1 MVFAERM
8 QHGFHGRYKGINR
21 QTETD
26 SGHNVAHCIRMR
38 KRDRRKSTPG
48 LLCLSE
54 GRAGPAPA
62 SPPSGNQS
70 KDNGFF
76 YPVSLFRNQATL
88 LYIIFSIIVLRVAP
102 QNNMK

>member
-26 SGHNVAHCIRMR
+26 SGHNVAHCIRIW

-54 GRAGPAPA
+54 GRAGPRRRRHHQEI
-62 SPPSGNQS
+62 NQRIM
-70 KDNGFF
+70 DFF
-76 YPVSLFRNQATL
+76 IPLVSSVIKPHCFTLFFQ
-88 LYIIFSIIVLRVAP
+88 
-102 QNNMK
+102 